1 MYRFLS
7 GKIKTEEPPF
17 EEVEES
23 IFSKYED
30 KSIQVPE
37 ILMKPTFGEVP
48 LKPIPKKMR
57 YDHDFV

>member
-1 MYRFLS
+1 MYRFFS
-7 GKIKTEEPPF
+7 SKIKTKEPKF

-37 ILMKPTFGEVP
+37 TLMKLIFGEVP
-48 LKPIPKKMR
+48 LKAIPKKLR

>member
-1 MYRFLS
+1 MYCFLS

-30 KSIQVPE
+30 KSIQV
-37 ILMKPTFGEVP
+37 
-48 LKPIPKKMR
+48 
-57 YDHDFV
+57 